1 LEVHMEHLREP
12 VLRLDEVLAEGLRAV
27 VEEEVLPL
35 HHPRHVAQA
44 LQLVLQA
51 VLALDAAHEDA
62 VLLAAVVRFLA
73 HLPLP
78 GSWFSARRARRSR
91 RTASRISCPGR
102 GSRPRPRTSS
112 GSWRAGCPP
121 WCWSARSRAS
131 RAPSGL
137 RG

>member
-44 LQLVLQA
+44 LQLVLEA

-73 HLPLP
+73 QAPLLT
-78 GSWFSARRARRSR
+78 FSCRRKAPNRASPTSRTGRAARA
-91 RTASRISCPGR
+91 
-102 GSRPRPRTSS
+102 RPRTSS
-112 GSWRAGCPP
+112 GSSKA
-121 WCWSARSRAS
+121 AS
-131 RAPSGL
+131 PRCG
-137 RG
+137 